1 MPIVHRLHA
10 LPLAALLATL
20 PAWATNGM
28 NMEGY
33 GPVSTGMG
41 GASQAMDHGA
51 AAMAQNPATLALG
64 GPGARLDLAIG
75 VLGPD
80 VRSRMDPFPS
90 AKSGGTSYVMP
101 ALGYVR
107 RSGDLTYGLGMFA
120 QGGMGTEYGANS
132 FLAAGSGERV
142 RSELGVGRVMLP
154 LAWNVTPDFAVGA
167 TLDFMW
173 AGLDLRLA
181 ALASDLGGLVTGGS
195 GNLAMGLQQMLPTL
209 PAGTWA
215 RIDYSDNSDFTGKAN
230 STGWAGKLGM
240 VWRTSP
246 TFTLGA
252 SYQLESSLGDM
263 KTGSEGAALTIQGLG
278 AIPGRIT
285 VVDFQWPSMAAV
297 GFAWQATP
305 TVLLAA
311 DLKRIGWKSVMKD
324 FRMRFD
330 SVAAPFDGSVSFA
343 LPQNWKDQ
351 SVTNLG
357 VAWQATPAL
366 TLRAGLN
373 LASNPIPEAYVNPL
387 FPATVEKHYTAG
399 LGYRFSAAGEI
410 NASLTVAPTSTVTTG
425 QGVIV
430 EHSQTNVQLMYS
442 HRF

>member
-1 MPIVHRLHA
+1 MRRL
-10 LPLAALLATL
+10 LPLCALLGA

-41 GASQAMDHGA
+41 GASQAMDHGS

-64 GPGARLDLAIG
+64 GPGARFDIALG

-80 VRSRMDPFPS
+80 VESSMAPFGT
-90 AKSGGTSYVMP
+90 AKSGGTSYIMP

-107 RSGDLTYGLGMFA
+107 RSGNLSYGIGLFA
-120 QGGMGTEYGANS
+120 QGGMGTEYGAGS
-132 FLAAGSGERV
+132 FLAAGSGEKV
-142 RSELGVGRVMLP
+142 RSELGVGRLMLP

-173 AGLDLRLA
+173 AGLDLRMA

-215 RIDYSDNSDFTGKAN
+215 RIDFSDGSDFTGKAK
-230 STGWAGKLGM
+230 STGWAGKLGL
-240 VWRTSP
+240 VFRASP
-246 TFTLGA
+246 NVTLGA
-252 SYQLESSLGDM
+252 SYQLESKLGDM
-263 KTGSEGAALTIQGLG
+263 ETSGDGAALTVQGLG

-285 VVDFQWPSMAAV
+285 VVDFQWPSMLAIGA
-297 GFAWQATP
+297 AWQATP
-305 TVLLAA
+305 TLLLAA
-311 DLKRIGWKSVMKD
+311 DVKRIGWAGVMKD

-330 SVAAPFDGSVSFA
+330 STAVPFDGSVSFA

-351 SVTNLG
+351 TVTNLG
-357 VAWQATPAL
+357 LAWAATPAV

-373 LASNPIPEAYVNPL
+373 LASNPIPDAMVNPL
-387 FPATVEKHYTAG
+387 FPATVERHYMAG
-399 LGYRFSAAGEI
+399 LGWRLSPANEL
-410 NASLTVAPTSTVTTG
+410 NASLTFAPESKLTNG
-425 QGVIV
+425 MGVQIT
-430 EHSQTNVQLMYS
+430 HSQTNVQLMYS